1 MTFMTSDG
9 WIGAVLLP
17 KPCRG
22 ILHEKSYIHEGE
34 REKEKE
40 KKPRVRLKVTGVLGL
55 LVLEKAPV
63 AIGLLLNGVNSIVLL
78 KLQVYQLHIMS
89 TY

>member
-17 KPCRG
+17 KPCLG
-22 ILHEKSYIHEGE
+22 ILREKSYIHEGE

-40 KKPRVRLKVTGVLGL
+40 KKPGLGSRS
-55 LVLEKAPV
+55 PV
-63 AIGLLLNGVNSIVLL
+63 FLI
-78 KLQVYQLHIMS
+78 
-89 TY
+89 